1 MTLKRLFDVSVSIIA
16 LILLAPLFLVCAII
30 IKATSKGP
38 VLYKARRVGKGGGIF
53 LMHKFRSM
61 VADADKKGTDLTP
74 QGDPRITA
82 FGKLLRKTKM
92 DELPQLIDVLKG
104 NMSLVGPRPESPLY
118 ARHYNE
124 RQKQVLSVR
133 PGIVGPAQIYYR
145 HEELLLKGK
154 EDPDAG
160 YDFIKF
166 IKKFQ

>member
-1 MTLKRLFDVSVSIIA
+1 
-16 LILLAPLFLVCAII
+16 
-30 IKATSKGP
+30 
-38 VLYKARRVGKGGGIF
+38 
-53 LMHKFRSM
+53 MHKFRSM

-154 EDPDAG
+154 EDPDSYYIQEIMPQKVEIDLHYIENRSFWGDMKILLKSFAAVAMLRASKTERSAAEKSAEAG
-160 YDFIKF
+160 GVS
-166 IKKFQ
+166 